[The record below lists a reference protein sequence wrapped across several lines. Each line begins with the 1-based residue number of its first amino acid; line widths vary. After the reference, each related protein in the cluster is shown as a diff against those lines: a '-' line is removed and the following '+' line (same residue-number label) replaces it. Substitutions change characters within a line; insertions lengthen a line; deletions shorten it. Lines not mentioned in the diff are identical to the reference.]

1 MLTFLSSHLA
11 GFPLEN
17 ETFHSVCLN
26 YVWTQLIYISKH
38 SRPWRERIIAARW
51 LATEG
56 FKKKKQ
62 AKLAV
67 SSSLGTTLSGHLL
80 LTKL

>member
-56 FKKKKQ
+56 FKKKKNRQ
-62 AKLAV
+62 NLQYPLACV
-67 SSSLGTTLSGHLL
+67 LPCLVTSS
-80 LTKL
+80 